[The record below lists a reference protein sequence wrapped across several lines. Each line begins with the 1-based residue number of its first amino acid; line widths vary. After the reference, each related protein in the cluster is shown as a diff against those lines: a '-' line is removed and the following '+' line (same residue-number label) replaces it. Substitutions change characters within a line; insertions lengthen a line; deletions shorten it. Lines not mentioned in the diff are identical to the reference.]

1 MSGLIP
7 QPFIDDLLH
16 RTDLVEL
23 IDSYVP
29 LKKRGN
35 SHVACCPFHNE
46 KSPSFNVVA
55 KKQFYHCFGCGASGN
70 AISFVMNYLN
80 QGFVDAV
87 ETLATRLGLTIPR
100 DKQTEKNN
108 PSQDLYKL
116 LSAVS
121 LYYTKKLNMKDN
133 LPSIT
138 CVAEA

>member
-29 LKKRGN
+29 LKKRGT

-70 AISFVMNYLN
+70 AISFVMNYQNL
-80 QGFVDAV
+80 GFIDAV
-87 ETLATRLGLTIPR
+87 ETLATRLGLTVPR
-100 DKQTEKNN
+100 EGQ
-108 PSQDLYKL
+108 L
-116 LSAVS
+116 
-121 LYYTKKLNMKDN
+121 
-133 LPSIT
+133 
-138 CVAEA
+138 

>member
-7 QPFIDDLLH
+7 RPFIDDLLH

-35 SHVACCPFHNE
+35 SFLACCPFHTE
-46 KSPSFNVVA
+46 KTPSFNVNA

-80 QGFVDAV
+80 QGFIDAI
-87 ETLATRLGLTIPR
+87 ETMASRLGLTVPKEGSPEKS
-100 DKQTEKNN
+100 KQ
-108 PSQDLYKL
+108 SF
-116 LSAVS
+116 
-121 LYYTKKLNMKDN
+121 
-133 LPSIT
+133 
-138 CVAEA
+138 

>member
-7 QPFIDDLLH
+7 QPFIDELLQ

-80 QGFVDAV
+80 QGFIDAV
-87 ETLATRLGLTIPR
+87 ESLATRLGLTVPR
-100 DKQTEKNN
+100 DGQIEKNN
-108 PSQDLYKL
+108 TTQDLYRL
-116 LSAVS
+116 LASVS
-121 LYYTKKLNMKDN
+121 LY
-133 LPSIT
+133 
-138 CVAEA
+138 